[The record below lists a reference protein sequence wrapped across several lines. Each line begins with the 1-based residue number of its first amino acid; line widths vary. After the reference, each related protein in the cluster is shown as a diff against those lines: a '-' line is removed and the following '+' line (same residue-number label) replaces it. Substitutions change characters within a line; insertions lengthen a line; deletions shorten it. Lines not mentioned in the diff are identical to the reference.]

1 MTENE
6 KRLNYLRDSLEG
18 SSAASIRKFIAT
30 TLGSIPVAGGAISAI
45 SGIKD
50 DINSREKD
58 EVILA
63 LLKDHD
69 DKLSCIWNA
78 VFGNEPS
85 KEKLAYL
92 FAEILGIDI
101 PQNYIEGNYFAY
113 FMSLFSREEF
123 RIYEKLG
130 WLTIKNTGNYEGW
143 VNPGTAEAL
152 PLIKVEGSDTEAIA
166 FDFCGEYII
175 IRGIDPNDP
184 VFIDCD
190 AGYIYTESGQPMT
203 MEGNIPVIPLGIS
216 NVYFNWEHPPTKLTV
231 TPRWRWV

>member
-18 SSAASIRKFIAT
+18 SSATSIRKFIAT
-30 TLGSIPVAGGAISAI
+30 ALGSIPVAGGTISAI

-50 DINSREKD
+50 DLNSREKD

-78 VFGNEPS
+78 IFGNEPS

-101 PQNYIEGNYFAY
+101 PQNYIEGNQYAY
-113 FMSLFSREEF
+113 LMSSFSREEF

-130 WLTIKNTGNYEGW
+130 WLIIIGTGCYVGNFTNSINGFAKEKKRTDGD
-143 VNPGTAEAL
+143 GF
-152 PLIKVEGSDTEAIA
+152 G
-166 FDFCGEYII
+166 YII
-175 IRGIDPNDP
+175 SLTKS
-184 VFIDCD
+184 
-190 AGYIYTESGQPMT
+190 YY
-203 MEGNIPVIPLGIS
+203 GNNATTS
-216 NVYFNWEHPPTKLTV
+216 STNV
-231 TPRWRWV
+231 

>member
-1 MTENE
+1 MSENE

-18 SSAASIRKFIAT
+18 SSAASIRKFIASA
-30 TLGSIPVAGGAISAI
+30 LSSIPVAGGSINAI
-45 SGIKD
+45 SGMID
-50 DINSREKD
+50 DWISKKND
-58 EVILA
+58 EVVFA

-130 WLTIKNTGNYEGW
+130 WLTIKNTGNYMDKFSNYIDGFGFEKKRIDSG
-143 VNPGTAEAL
+143 GF
-152 PLIKVEGSDTEAIA
+152 G
-166 FDFCGEYII
+166 YII
-175 IRGIDPNDP
+175 SIKKQYYGD
-184 VFIDCD
+184 
-190 AGYIYTESGQPMT
+190 
-203 MEGNIPVIPLGIS
+203 
-216 NVYFNWEHPPTKLTV
+216 
-231 TPRWRWV
+231 

>member
-78 VFGNEPS
+78 VYGNEPS

-92 FAEILGIDI
+92 FAEILGEDI
-101 PQNYIEGNYFAY
+101 PQNYIEGNQYTY
-113 FMSLFSREEF
+113 LMSSFSREEF

-130 WLTIKNTGNYEGW
+130 WLEVKGTGAYISNFTNRIGGYEYEKKRIDGD
-143 VNPGTAEAL
+143 GF
-152 PLIKVEGSDTEAIA
+152 G
-166 FDFCGEYII
+166 YII
-175 IRGIDPNDP
+175 S
-184 VFIDCD
+184 V
-190 AGYIYTESGQPMT
+190 S
-203 MEGNIPVIPLGIS
+203 
-216 NVYFNWEHPPTKLTV
+216 KLYYKYD
-231 TPRWRWV
+231 